1 MSTRAPMPI
10 SPELRALLRR
20 LKLGPV
26 LDTLPE
32 RLVLARGRSMPH
44 AEFLELLLADEASR
58 RDGSAA
64 ARRATAAGLDP
75 AMTLERWDE
84 EAAVTFDRALWAELT
99 SLRFC
104 DAAADVIVRGPVG
117 VGKTHLASALG
128 HIACRRRRSV
138 LLGRTDRVLKRL
150 RAARLDN
157 SYDAELRRLLRVD
170 VLILDDFALT
180 ALDPVETADVYE
192 IVVERHR
199 RASTI
204 VTSNRDPSEWLA
216 AMADPLLAQSAV
228 DRLASG
234 AHALVVEGESYR
246 RRQRPGRLT
255 PTHPAAA
262 G

>member
-1 MSTRAPMPI
+1 MTATPV
-10 SPELRALLRR
+10 SPELRGLLHR
-20 LKLGPV
+20 LKLGPL

-44 AEFLELLLADEASR
+44 AEFLELVLADEVAR
-58 RDGSAA
+58 RDRTSA
-64 ARRATAAGLDP
+64 ARRAAAAGLDP
-75 AMTLERWDE
+75 SMTLERWDE
-84 EAAVTFDRALWAELT
+84 SATVSFDRSLWAELT
-99 SLRFC
+99 SLRFL
-104 DAAADVIVRGPVG
+104 DAADDVIVMGPVG
-117 VGKTHLASALG
+117 VGKTHLATALG
-128 HIACRRRRSV
+128 HIAARRRRSV
-138 LLGRTDRVLKRL
+138 LIGRTDRVLKRL

-170 VLILDDFALT
+170 LLILDDFALQ
-180 ALDPVETADVYE
+180 ALDPTETADVYE
-192 IVVERHR
+192 LVVERHR

-246 RRQRPGRLT
+246 HRMRPGRTQLSE
-255 PTHPAAA
+255 PAPA

>member
-1 MSTRAPMPI
+1 MTAAPV

-32 RLVLARGRSMPH
+32 RLVLARGRTMPH
-44 AEFLELLLADEASR
+44 AEFLELVLADEVAR
-58 RDGSAA
+58 RDRTSA
-64 ARRATAAGLDP
+64 ARRAAAAGRDP
-75 AMTLERWDE
+75 TMTLERWDE
-84 EAAVTFDRALWAELT
+84 SAAVSFDRTLWADLV

-104 DAAADVIVRGPVG
+104 DAAADVIVMGPVG

-138 LLGRTDRVLKRL
+138 LVGRTDRILKRL
-150 RAARLDN
+150 RAARLDA

-170 VLILDDFALT
+170 LLILDDFALT
-180 ALDPVETADVYE
+180 ALDATETADIYE
-192 IVVERHR
+192 LVVERHR

-228 DRLASG
+228 DRLASS
-234 AHALVVEGESYR
+234 AHTLVVEGESYR
-246 RRQRPGRLT
+246 RRQRPGRLN
-255 PTHPAAA
+255 PTIPASA

>member
-1 MSTRAPMPI
+1 MTANPV
-10 SPELRALLRR
+10 SPELRGLLRR

-44 AEFLELLLADEASR
+44 AEFLELVLADEVAR
-58 RDGSAA
+58 RDRTSA
-64 ARRATAAGLDP
+64 ARRAAVAGLDP
-75 AMTLERWDE
+75 SMTLERWDE
-84 EAAVTFDRALWAELT
+84 SAAVSFDRTLWAELT

-104 DAAADVIVRGPVG
+104 DEAADVIVMGPVG

-138 LLGRTDRVLKRL
+138 LVGRTDRLLKRL
-150 RAARLDN
+150 RAARLDA

-170 VLILDDFALT
+170 LLILDDFALT
-180 ALDPVETADVYE
+180 ALDATETADIYE
-192 IVVERHR
+192 LVVERHR

-204 VTSNRDPSEWLA
+204 VTSNRDPAEWLA
-216 AMADPLLAQSAV
+216 AMADPLLAQSAI

-246 RRQRPGRLT
+246 RRMRPGRTQLSE
-255 PTHPAAA
+255 PAPA

>member
-1 MSTRAPMPI
+1 MSTLAPTPI
-10 SPELRALLRR
+10 SPELRAILRR

-32 RLVLARGRSMPH
+32 RLALARGRTMPH
-44 AEFLELLLADEASR
+44 AEFLELLLADEVTR
-58 RDGSAA
+58 RDGSSA
-64 ARRATAAGLDP
+64 ARRAAGAGLDP

-84 EAAVTFDRALWAELT
+84 SAAVSYDRALWAELT

-104 DAAADVIVRGPVG
+104 DAAADVIVMGPVG

-138 LLGRTDRVLKRL
+138 LIGRTDRVLKRL
-150 RAARLDN
+150 RASRLDN

-170 VLILDDFALT
+170 LLVLDDFALSP
-180 ALDPVETADVYE
+180 LDATETADVYE

-199 RASTI
+199 RASTV

-234 AHALVVEGESYR
+234 AHTLVIEGESYR

-255 PTHPAAA
+255 SSAPAPA

>member
-1 MSTRAPMPI
+1 
-10 SPELRALLRR
+10 
-20 LKLGPV
+20 
-26 LDTLPE
+26 
-32 RLVLARGRSMPH
+32 
-44 AEFLELLLADEASR
+44 
-58 RDGSAA
+58 
-64 ARRATAAGLDP
+64 
-75 AMTLERWDE
+75 MTLERWDE
-84 EAAVTFDRALWAELT
+84 SAAVSFDRTLWAELT

-104 DAAADVIVRGPVG
+104 DAAADVIVMGPMG

-138 LLGRTDRVLKRL
+138 LVGRTDRLLKRL
-150 RAARLDN
+150 RAARLDA

-170 VLILDDFALT
+170 LFILDDFALT
-180 ALDPVETADVYE
+180 ALDPTETADIHE
-192 IVVERHR
+192 LVVERHR

-204 VTSNRDPSEWLA
+204 VTSNREPAEWLA

-246 RRQRPGRLT
+246 RRLRPGRTQLSE
-255 PTHPAAA
+255 PAPA